1 MRWAGKDS
9 QMERKYEV
17 LNRYFGYTAFRDG
30 QEELIDAQLNGQDV
44 FGVMPT
50 GGGKSLCY
58 QIPAILME
66 GITFVISPLISL
78 MKDQVM
84 ALKNAGVPAAYIN
97 SSLSLDQIKLVYNNL
112 LAGKYPCRCRRG

>member
-1 MRWAGKDS
+1 
-9 QMERKYEV
+9 MERKYEV